1 MKKLIYCLMAIV
13 AASVMTSCEK
23 EVDLGYP
30 KTISFTKDGGEKVI
44 TGTTN
49 FTDAPH
55 IHDYKSGED
64 GEFVPREDDI
74 QYQVYEWLSI
84 EYLANSTELKI
95 IAEPNASGKSRK
107 LHIELHSGPEYHVVE
122 VKQE

>member
-1 MKKLIYCLMAIV
+1 MIRFILCLIAIV

-30 KTISFTKDGGEKVI
+30 KVVVFTKDGGEKII
-44 TGTTN
+44 TGVEP
-49 FTDAPH
+49 FTDAH

-64 GEFVPREDDI
+64 GDVLPDAGDTAGEA
-74 QYQVYEWLSI
+74 YKWLKI
-84 EYLANSTELKI
+84 EYVSHTTELKI
-95 IAEPNASGKSRK
+95 IAEPNASGKTRK

>member
-49 FTDAPH
+49 FTDAH

-107 LHIELHSGPEYHVVE
+107 LHIELHSGPEDHVVE